1 MELIGIIGGL
11 SWESTAEYLRLLN
24 EGVRARLGGLHSA
37 RLRVATVDFAP
48 VEQMMA
54 DGDWSGV
61 ASVLVEEARSLEA
74 AGAAFALLATN
85 TLHKVYDEVA
95 AAVSI
100 PVLHLCDVTA
110 SAALA
115 AGVGRVGLLGTRYTM
130 EQSFYRDRLASHGVQ
145 AVVPSEAD
153 RQAVQRIIFD
163 ELCVGRVDGA
173 STTSCS
179 TYVGPCWTPARKA
192 SCSAAR
198 SSNSASD
205 LGISTSRCSR
215 PPRCTARPPSTG
227 PSASPIDA
235 LVFASPALAE
245 LVGGLSVNSDVFR
258 TMWTTHDVKRK
269 NHDVMRPACHLSENK
284 PPSRVIHSSG

>member
-173 STTSCS
+173 SHDQLLDVCRSLLDSGAEGIVLGCTELELSI
-179 TYVGPCWTPARKA
+179 GPG
-192 SCSAAR
+192 
-198 SSNSASD
+198 D
-205 LGISTSRCSR
+205 LDV
-215 PPRCTARPPSTG
+215 P
-227 PSASPIDA
+227 
-235 LVFASPALAE
+235 VFATTALHCQAA
-245 LVGGLSVNSDVFR
+245 LDRALGVAD
-258 TMWTTHDVKRK
+258 
-269 NHDVMRPACHLSENK
+269 
-284 PPSRVIHSSG
+284 